1 MIVWMIDTG
10 QKVKQ
15 FNNIHSTSE
24 VTSLAQDNYGT
35 KIYTGATDRSPV
47 FDNVFHLIKSC
58 VIMIGSYV
66 RGYVRK
72 LK

>member
-35 KIYTGATDRSPV
+35 KIYTGATDGIVKVRLKFKRS
-47 FDNVFHLIKSC
+47 NS
-58 VIMIGSYV
+58 
-66 RGYVRK
+66 
-72 LK
+72 

>member
-35 KIYTGATDRSPV
+35 KIYTGATDGIVKVRLKFKRSNSTIISIV
-47 FDNVFHLIKSC
+47 HQRSRL
-58 VIMIGSYV
+58 
-66 RGYVRK
+66 
-72 LK
+72 